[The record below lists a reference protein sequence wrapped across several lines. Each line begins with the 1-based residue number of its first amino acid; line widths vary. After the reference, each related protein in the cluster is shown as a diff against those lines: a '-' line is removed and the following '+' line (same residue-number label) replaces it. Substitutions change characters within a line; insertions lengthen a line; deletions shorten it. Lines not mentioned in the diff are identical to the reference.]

1 MLKWF
6 RKIDQLL
13 TGAGKLEE
21 KVYEEIEELLIQA
34 DVSIHTTERLI
45 KKLKE
50 IVEGKR
56 LRTAEEGKQALREA
70 MVQILQ
76 GADTCLHFGHPSPSV
91 FLLVGVNG
99 TGKTTSLAKLAY
111 WLGKAGH
118 RILIAAADTFRAGAI
133 DQLET
138 WAKRVGAETIRH
150 QPGSDPSAVLF
161 DALHA
166 AQARKVEVLLADTA
180 GRLHTKSNLM
190 EELRKMGRVVE
201 RENRRPADEVLLVL
215 DATTGQN
222 AINQA
227 KEFSRAIPISG
238 IILTKMDGTAKGGVA
253 FTLREEMGLPIKF
266 LGTGEKLEDFEVFNP
281 QRFVERLF
289 EE

>member
-1 MLKWF
+1 MFKWF

-13 TGAGKLEE
+13 TGAGRLEE
-21 KVYEEIEELLIQA
+21 NVYEGIEELLIQA
-34 DVSIHTTERLI
+34 DVSISTTERLI
-45 KKLKE
+45 KRLKE
-50 IVEGKR
+50 IVEEKR
-56 LRTAEEGKQALREA
+56 LRTTEEGKQALREA

-76 GADTCLHFGHPSPSV
+76 GADIRLRFGPPPSV

-111 WLGKAGH
+111 WLIKSGH
-118 RILIAAADTFRAGAI
+118 RVLIAAADTFRAGAI

-201 RENRRPADEVLLVL
+201 RENHRPADEVLLVL

-227 KEFSRAIPISG
+227 KEFSQVVPISG
-238 IILTKMDGTAKGGVA
+238 IILTKVDGTAKGGVA

-266 LGTGEKLEDFEVFNP
+266 LGTGERLEDLEIFNP

-289 EE
+289 E